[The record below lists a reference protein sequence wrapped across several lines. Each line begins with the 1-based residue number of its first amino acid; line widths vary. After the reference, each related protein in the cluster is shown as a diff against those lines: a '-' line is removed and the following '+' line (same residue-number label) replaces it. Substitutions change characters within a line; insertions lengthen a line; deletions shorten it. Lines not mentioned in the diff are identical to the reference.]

1 MIEFNYPVG
10 YHKFHRT
17 KIIDYQLNRWHSFGY
32 LRKED
37 CIDAAGRIKK
47 MEEFKPEMVRQGERA
62 LQEDRVINAAFH
74 YRASEFFVSPD
85 DPDKESLYDK
95 FYDLFY
101 NAAFKDEPLER
112 HKVPYRDTFLPAVRI
127 PPQHGDKKGTL
138 IIHGGFDSFK
148 EEAYSWAHY
157 FFKQGYETIIYEGP
171 GQGEALKKYQLPLTY
186 QWEQPTKV
194 VLDYFHLDDVTIL
207 GISMGGWLCFR
218 AVAFEPRIKRVV
230 ASSIVYD
237 YLQIPPLPVKSLV
250 EFLFRYPKLMD
261 SISNL
266 QTKVS
271 AQEKWGLYNLMY
283 ITQKDTPT
291 KAALELLKLNEEN
304 LNSGKVLQDVLI
316 LTGEDDHFIPLKM
329 HHKQV
334 AALKNA
340 NSITERIFTR
350 EEHASNHCQVGNLGL
365 ALEVIYSWIEEKR
378 AG

>member
-37 CIDAAGRIKK
+37 CIDAAGRIRK
-47 MEEFKPEMVRQGERA
+47 MEDFKPEMVRQGERA
-62 LQEDRVINAAFH
+62 LKEDRVINAAFH
-74 YRASEFFVSPD
+74 FRASEFFVSPD

-101 NAAFKDEPLER
+101 DVAFRDEPLEK

-127 PPQHGDKKGTL
+127 PPQRGEKKGTL

-157 FFKQGYETIIYEGP
+157 FFTQGYETIIYEGP
-171 GQGEALKKYQLPLTY
+171 GQGEALKKYQLPLSY
-186 QWEQPTKV
+186 QWEQPTKA

-218 AVAFEPRIKRVV
+218 AAAFEPRIKRVV
-230 ASSIVYD
+230 ASSIVFD

-261 SISNL
+261 SISYL

-271 AQEKWGLYNLMY
+271 AQERWGLYNLMY
-283 ITQKDTPT
+283 ITQRDNPT
-291 KAALELLKLNEEN
+291 GAALELLKLNEEN

-340 NSITERIFTR
+340 NSITGRIFTR

-365 ALEVIYSWIEEKR
+365 ALRVIFSWIEEKR